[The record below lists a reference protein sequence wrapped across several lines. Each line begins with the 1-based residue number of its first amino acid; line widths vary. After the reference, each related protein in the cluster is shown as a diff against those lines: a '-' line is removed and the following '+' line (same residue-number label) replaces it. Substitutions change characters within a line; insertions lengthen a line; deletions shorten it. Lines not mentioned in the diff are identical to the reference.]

1 MHVLIPHELHDYIV
15 TRIARQVFAHSER
28 RTDAARADNGHMTGK
43 ELDPQ
48 RARAA
53 RDVVRQ
59 HPAMV
64 GLLVGAPAIAAVA
77 LVWWLLGPGTAIVLL
92 IAAVL
97 VGGWSILRKR

>member
-1 MHVLIPHELHDYIV
+1 M
-15 TRIARQVFAHSER
+15 A
-28 RTDAARADNGHMTGK
+28 GK

-64 GLLVGAPAIAAVA
+64 LFVA
-77 LVWWLLGPGTAIVLL
+77 SPVL
-92 IAAVL
+92 IAAGL
-97 VGGWSILRKR
+97 VGWLTSPVWAVIMLIGVAVVGGMAVLRKR

>member
-1 MHVLIPHELHDYIV
+1 M
-15 TRIARQVFAHSER
+15 
-28 RTDAARADNGHMTGK
+28 ADMAGK

-64 GLLVGAPAIAAVA
+64 LFVASPVIVAAG
-77 LVWWLLGPGTAIVLL
+77 LVWWLVGAGWAIVLL
-92 IAAVL
+92 IAAAVI
-97 VGGWSILRKR
+97 GGMTVLRKR

>member
-1 MHVLIPHELHDYIV
+1 
-15 TRIARQVFAHSER
+15 
-28 RTDAARADNGHMTGK
+28 MTGK

-64 GLLVGAPAIAAVA
+64 ALVVGVPSIAVVA
-77 LVWWLLGPGTAIVLL
+77 LVWWLLGPGIAIVAL
-92 IAAVL
+92 IVAVL
-97 VGGWSILRKR
+97 AGGWSILRKR

>member
-1 MHVLIPHELHDYIV
+1 M
-15 TRIARQVFAHSER
+15 AG
-28 RTDAARADNGHMTGK
+28 N

-64 GLLVGAPAIAAVA
+64 LMAVMIPVNILLFSQGLGRFDRPGQQFPDSKGVA
-77 LVWWLLGPGTAIVLL
+77 TGDAGQDTQVRPQQLGRLEHQG
-92 IAAVL
+92 
-97 VGGWSILRKR
+97 

>member
-1 MHVLIPHELHDYIV
+1 M
-15 TRIARQVFAHSER
+15 A
-28 RTDAARADNGHMTGK
+28 GK

-64 GLLVGAPAIAAVA
+64 LFVASPVLIAAG
-77 LVWWLLGPGTAIVLL
+77 LVWWLASPGWAILML
-92 IAAVL
+92 IGVAVVGGAAVL
-97 VGGWSILRKR
+97 RKR

>member
-1 MHVLIPHELHDYIV
+1 
-15 TRIARQVFAHSER
+15 
-28 RTDAARADNGHMTGK
+28 MTGK

-64 GLLVGAPAIAAVA
+64 ALVVGTPAIAAVA
-77 LVWWLLGPGTAIVLL
+77 LVWWLLGPGVAIVAL
-92 IAAVL
+92 IVAVL

>member
-1 MHVLIPHELHDYIV
+1 M
-15 TRIARQVFAHSER
+15 A
-28 RTDAARADNGHMTGK
+28 GK

-64 GLLVGAPAIAAVA
+64 LLVASPAIVAAG
-77 LVWWLLGPGTAIVLL
+77 LVWWLAGAGWAIVLL
-92 IAAVL
+92 IAAAVI
-97 VGGWSILRKR
+97 GGMAVLRKR